1 MTQDLIL
8 DINLSGLQ
16 DVTDD
21 IERFPQ
27 SVSRELTVAMEAALQ
42 LVEGQ
47 VKARTPVNTSKLAD
61 SINHQIVSP
70 FPNLVGSVGTPQPYG
85 IVIEKGRKPG
95 ARRPPVDAIRA
106 WVVRKLGLAG
116 EEADSAAEAIAWHIH
131 HHGFSEK
138 GDVGPR
144 GARMFEE
151 GLKASAPHIN
161 TLFESAIARSVQRF
175 NQS

>member
-8 DINLSGLQ
+8 DINVSGLQ

-42 LVEGQ
+42 LLEGQ
-47 VKARTPVNTSKLAD
+47 VKARTPVNTDKLAG
-61 SINHQIVSP
+61 SINHQIISP
-70 FPNLVGSVGTPQPYG
+70 FPNLIGSVGAPGPYAL
-85 IVIEKGRKPG
+85 VIEKGRRPG
-95 ARRPPVDAIRA
+95 ARRPPVDAIRM

-116 EEADSAAEAIAWHIH
+116 DEADSAAEAIAWHIH
-131 HHGFSEK
+131 HHGFSAK

-151 GLKASAPHIN
+151 GLKTSEPHIN